1 MHTPHPGHAW
11 HERTQKPEREAPKK
25 HVPRVPSTETE
36 WTCPMHPE
44 VVQNRPG
51 SCPKCGM
58 ALEPKAF
65 REEAGEDREYVDM
78 KKRLVVSA
86 ALSIPLFLLAMSDL
100 LPSDPVGRA
109 LSPRGLVLLEL
120 VLATPVVVY
129 GAKPFFERAV
139 LSLKTRSLNMFTLI
153 GLGIAAAYGYSLV
166 AALLPSL
173 FPPAIRDH
181 RGTVPVY
188 FEAAAVITTLV
199 LVGQV
204 IELRA
209 RTRTSHAIR
218 ALLSLAP
225 KKARR
230 VRDGHEED
238 VLASGLAIGDELR
251 VRPGER
257 VPTDGT
263 ILQGDSSIDESMIT
277 GEPIPVDRS
286 PGDRVTGGTLNGD
299 GALLMRADQ
308 VGEDTLLAK
317 IVALVAEAA
326 RSRAP
331 VQKTVDRVSAWF
343 VPAVIAVAVIAFVLW
358 LLVGPEP
365 RLPHALVAAV
375 SVLIIA
381 CPCALGLATPMSIM
395 VATGTGAHA
404 GVLVKNGS
412 ALETLAQVTA
422 LVVDKTGTLTE
433 GKARVHEVFI
443 PEGEDRDAVVR
454 LVAMAELA
462 SEHPLARAVVADAR
476 ERGLDLGS
484 PHEGAARAVRGKG
497 VVAELTIDG
506 RAREILFGSPAL
518 LCERSVEIPESAV
531 AKAESLRQNGAT
543 VSFAAIG
550 GRWVGLWALLDP
562 VRSNARTVVHE
573 LERRGIRVVMLTGDA
588 RTSARAVARHLD
600 LHEADV
606 FAQVLP
612 EDKAVMVE
620 RLAERGNVVAMAGD
634 GINDAPA
641 LAAADVGIAMGTGTD
656 VAIESASVILVKGD
670 LKGISRAF
678 RLGHATMRNIRE
690 NLILA
695 FGYNA
700 LAIPIAA
707 GVLYPLFGWLLSPMI
722 AAAAMSFSSVSVIAN
737 ALRLRHALARPET
750 TG

>member
-1 MHTPHPGHAW
+1 
-11 HERTQKPEREAPKK
+11 
-25 HVPRVPSTETE
+25 
-36 WTCPMHPE
+36 MHPE